1 MEVSIHY
8 YSGNFTR
15 QQKMGWFWQNFF
27 IAKEHYQGR
36 TETFFC
42 VFQCSNASRYITNS
56 QTTQLSLRGKKG
68 KLLNVKIPNELHS
81 DIPPPLTDEPVKKIS
96 DKNGTEHQLKNNHEF
111 IFSCVFQMSIQLK
124 WLLFPEMALGERSR
138 ERRKKRKGGKKLSWN
153 WLWEQMLC
161 QLEESQTW
169 VEIALCY
176 IQLHRFFWLEMAPL
190 KDIAI
195 IIGNMLTSASE
206 AQSSQ
211 KLKYEKEAVRL
222 HLRI

>member
-8 YSGNFTR
+8 YSENFTR

-81 DIPPPLTDEPVKKIS
+81 DIPPPLIDEPVKKIS

-111 IFSCVFQMSIQLK
+111 IFSCVFQMSIQLM

-138 ERRKKRKGGKKLSWN
+138 ERRKKRKGGKKLVLELTLGTNAMSAGRKRNLSWN
-153 WLWEQMLC
+153 STLLYSTPQIFLTGDGSTQGHCHNNWEH
-161 QLEESQTW
+161 
-169 VEIALCY
+169 A
-176 IQLHRFFWLEMAPL
+176 
-190 KDIAI
+190 DICI
-195 IIGNMLTSASE
+195 RGS
-206 AQSSQ
+206 
-211 KLKYEKEAVRL
+211 V
-222 HLRI
+222 